1 MRGVKAYPN
10 FMCASTCGLQ
20 SQLVDT
26 AVGLTVSWLLGGAC
40 RIYKDTA
47 AKLFTVIGLCQS
59 IRDPLSKMIS
69 FSTTCAMFSVSDVDI
84 LLRLCTV
91 SVPTLSCWIC
101 RPSQLWRWIANDAV
115 ICTHRSPWER
125 NLLWK
130 APVQRLRLASLF
142 GSWQSQEIKA
152 KRWATNV
159 CFCHWRFVCVFDQQ
173 PPLSPCLTLLL
184 ICSNGLPFMRQE
196 MRAWCEGCDWGEWS
210 RWEETLQT
218 YRTHSWKPDSAHV
231 GYIYAGR

>member
-20 SQLVDT
+20 SQLIDT
-26 AVGLTVSWLLGGAC
+26 AAGLTASWLLGC
-40 RIYKDTA
+40 VCWIYKDTA

-59 IRDPLSKMIS
+59 IRDPLSERIS
-69 FSTTCAMFSVSDVDI
+69 FSITCAMFSVSDVDI

-91 SVPTLSCWIC
+91 SIPTLSCSIC

-130 APVQRLRLASLF
+130 APVQRLSLASLF
-142 GSWQSQEIKA
+142 GRV
-152 KRWATNV
+152 KRSKLNAEQQMCVSVTGDLSV
-159 CFCHWRFVCVFDQQ
+159 C
-173 PPLSPCLTLLL
+173 L
-184 ICSNGLPFMRQE
+184 ISSLAYLP
-196 MRAWCEGCDWGEWS
+196 ASLCC
-210 RWEETLQT
+210 
-218 YRTHSWKPDSAHV
+218 
-231 GYIYAGR
+231 